1 MFPFYCRIV
10 QRAAL
15 DESSRLPHDPSHHHT
30 LLPLY
35 PAFFTTSHTMKH
47 FAILAA
53 LSAALPYVAAH
64 GFVSQVVIDGQTYEG
79 NVPNQYKGEP

>member
-1 MFPFYCRIV
+1 
-10 QRAAL
+10 
-15 DESSRLPHDPSHHHT
+15 
-30 LLPLY
+30 
-35 PAFFTTSHTMKH
+35 MKH

-53 LSAALPYVAAH
+53 FSAALPYVAAH